1 MTGQVAIKFMKKYSY
16 NLFPKPLVFAGYGL
30 IILAF
35 ALFFVNLNPG
45 ENEDLWADFVSSVAI
60 AFIGLVLVSFRSG
73 ISIDAKSGIVIKES
87 GFLGI
92 SLSNEKVKIPHNCDK
107 IFIRQKNKT
116 GTGYYRSVLPVNY
129 SLKSFDMFFHSDSG
143 LVRFINTDCSRA
155 IKIAEFFKSNLK
167 LDYTLELLHD
177 QNSKL

>member
-1 MTGQVAIKFMKKYSY
+1 MKKYSY
-16 NLFPKPLVFAGYGL
+16 NLFPKPLIITGYAL
-30 IILAF
+30 IIFSLV
-35 ALFFVNLNPG
+35 LVVGNLVSAK
-45 ENEDLWADFVSSVAI
+45 NEGRIEDFISAVAI

-73 ISIDAKSGIVIKES
+73 ISIDVRSGIVIKES

-92 SLSNEKVKIPHNCDK
+92 PLSSEKIKIPHNCDK
-107 IFIRQKNKT
+107 IFIRQMNKT

-143 LVRFINTDCSRA
+143 VVRFINTDCSRA
-155 IKIAEFFKSNLK
+155 IKIAEFFKSNLN